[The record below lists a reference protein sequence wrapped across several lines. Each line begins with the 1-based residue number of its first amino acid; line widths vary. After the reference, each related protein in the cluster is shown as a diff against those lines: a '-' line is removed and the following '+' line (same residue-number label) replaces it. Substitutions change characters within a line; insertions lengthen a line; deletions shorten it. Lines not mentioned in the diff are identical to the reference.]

1 MTKALVT
8 IEVDIDTR
16 HFPVQEGLG
25 DSSNPEH
32 PPRSAVI
39 EGKRERIWEVVY
51 DWISTEQGFVQ
62 IKEVRFPKG
71 NSW

>member
-1 MTKALVT
+1 MTKALIT

-25 DSSNPEH
+25 ESSNPAC
-32 PPRSAVI
+32 PTRSRII
-39 EGKRERIWEVVY
+39 EGKRERIWDVVY
-51 DWISTEQGFVQ
+51 GWISDEQGFVQ